1 MTRHFSS
8 MEVSPS
14 KPVDAPVLV
23 ADDDAAVRAALRLF
37 LKSEGLSS
45 VLVASPQE
53 ALTELARGEVGL
65 LLADLNY
72 ARDTTSGEEGLALIR
87 AARAQAPLLPIVAM
101 TAWGS
106 IPLAVRA
113 LQLGANDFI
122 EKPWDNARLAA
133 VLRNQLSLHSSRQQA
148 QRLAAENAL
157 LQADSADKPW
167 LGQSPALLSLMQKV
181 AAVAPADVNLLI
193 TGENGSGKSQLAQAI
208 HRQSQRAAGPF
219 ISLNMGA
226 IPETLFESEMFGHER
241 GAFTDARQT
250 RLGRFELADGGTLFL
265 DEVGNIPLNQQAKLL
280 RVLESGQFERLGS
293 ATPRQAQV
301 RLITATN
308 ADLDQLVS
316 QGLFR
321 RDLLY
326 RLNSVQLHVP
336 PLRERGAD
344 ILLLAQ
350 HFLAGHAKRYQR
362 PSRAL
367 AESAKQVLLNHAWP
381 GNVRELSHCM
391 ERASLLSQGERIEAS
406 DLGLQAQAGPLAQ
419 DLDLEQLTL
428 DEAEKL
434 LIRKALQRNEG
445 NALLAAQTLGLS
457 RSAFYRRLEKHQL

>member
-1 MTRHFSS
+1 
-8 MEVSPS
+8 MEASPS
-14 KPVDAPVLV
+14 PNAPILV

-53 ALTELARGEVGL
+53 ALAELAQGAVGL

-87 AARAQAPLLPIVAM
+87 QARAQSALLPIVAM

-106 IPLAVRA
+106 IPLAVQA

-122 EKPWDNARLAA
+122 EKPWDNTRLAA

-148 QRLAAENAL
+148 ARLAAENAL
-157 LQADSADKPW
+157 LQADSTEQAW
-167 LGQSPALLSLMQKV
+167 LGQSPALLGLMRRV
-181 AAVAPADVNLLI
+181 AAVAAADVNLLI
-193 TGENGSGKSQLAQAI
+193 TGENGTGKSQLAQAI
-208 HRQSQRAAGPF
+208 HRQNHKAGGPF

-226 IPETLFESEMFGHER
+226 IPDTLFESELFGVER

-265 DEVGNIPLNQQAKLL
+265 DEVGNIPLAQQAKLL
-280 RVLESGQFERLGS
+280 RVLESGAFERLGS
-293 ATPRQAQV
+293 ATPRRAQV
-301 RLITATN
+301 RLISATN

-326 RLNSVQLHVP
+326 RLNSVQLHLP

-350 HFLAGHAKRYQR
+350 HFLAGHARRYQR
-362 PSRAL
+362 PALAL
-367 AESAKQVLLNHAWP
+367 AESARQALLNHAWP
-381 GNVRELSHCM
+381 GNVRELSHCL
-391 ERASLLSQGERIEAS
+391 ERACLLSPGDAIEAA
-406 DLGLQAQAGPLAQ
+406 DLGLQPQAHAPARE
-419 DLDLEQLTL
+419 LEQLTL

-434 LIRKALQRNEG
+434 LIRKALQRSQG
-445 NALLAAQTLGLS
+445 NALAAAQTLGLS